1 MRFCL
6 EVSSKYFCG
15 RQAVSYRKPI
25 SLSIRFAAFVIC
37 KGQGT
42 EIDHEVIQCLGNS
55 SRPLGMTMPVI
66 SNEVRN
72 LSLILFRR
80 SARRTRSNTYSLR
93 LDIKLFREVTTC
105 HYVANSRSEKRLY
118 EKTFMGLFAD
128 GRIVLPAFAGAENI
142 TASLV
147 TPSAAYMDH
156 FVAIEKGSLS
166 RTESTA
172 TSAGLIS
179 VV

>member
-1 MRFCL
+1 
-6 EVSSKYFCG
+6 
-15 RQAVSYRKPI
+15 
-25 SLSIRFAAFVIC
+25 
-37 KGQGT
+37 
-42 EIDHEVIQCLGNS
+42 
-55 SRPLGMTMPVI
+55 
-66 SNEVRN
+66 
-72 LSLILFRR
+72 
-80 SARRTRSNTYSLR
+80 
-93 LDIKLFREVTTC
+93 
-105 HYVANSRSEKRLY
+105 
-118 EKTFMGLFAD
+118 MGLFAD

>member
-1 MRFCL
+1 MPG
-6 EVSSKYFCG
+6 K
-15 RQAVSYRKPI
+15 
-25 SLSIRFAAFVIC
+25 
-37 KGQGT
+37 
-42 EIDHEVIQCLGNS
+42 DS

-156 FVAIEKGSLS
+156 FVA
-166 RTESTA
+166 
-172 TSAGLIS
+172 
-179 VV
+179 